1 MNDHQPCSA
10 LTRSGHPPAVTHNL
24 AALIFSLLFCLPLL
38 TYGQPVDTVSAQ
50 NWIRWDS
57 PHNTDLSIAT
67 TESIAPPLALLLPA
81 DHTTTQL
88 SVGHDL
94 SADPQAIVLTDVT
107 RHTTHTSILYL
118 LPPLPSNVNL
128 VRLDGDSPN
137 DPVPVIFGN
146 YTALQML
153 QQQRDVWF
161 WQWPNWVAMISV
173 FAALALT
180 LAWING
186 KAVPQFK
193 WIACSNLVATLIIH
207 RQLGADLIPLATP
220 GLLWVVWLYVLSQI
234 PLNHLTARASTVSI
248 GLLLVVT
255 GVQLLA
261 PTPITTAVLVIY
273 LVGVLTACMWTA
285 IRQWQ
290 ESDVALRALNTSVAL
305 LITILLID
313 ALLQLS
319 GVSLFAH
326 PGIPLPVAPVGQLIF
341 ALTGL
346 YFLVSL
352 HANTQLALQ
361 ELNITLDQRVQQ
373 ATTELQQRY
382 AQLKSDAL
390 DAAGMR
396 ERKAIYQSI
405 HEDLSDKL
413 LQLIYSA
420 KVPETADLARSALSE
435 LRDTRNLYPN
445 QDKPLGELLA
455 DARVEIETRC
465 DQADI
470 RLVWDLPEH
479 LSEWRL
485 TARQSSA
492 LTRTLREAISNMLK
506 HAKASATR
514 ISFSGSENGE
524 LIYAVADDGL
534 GIDPAHR
541 PGRGLINMQNRIREL
556 DGSLQLVANHPRG
569 TELIFTLP
577 VSDLPSNASSKVT
590 QE

>member
-1 MNDHQPCSA
+1 MNDQHACSA
-10 LTRSGHPPAVTHNL
+10 RTRPAHPSAEFNALAV
-24 AALIFSLLFCLPLL
+24 LLFLFLFCVPLF
-38 TYGQPVDTVSAQ
+38 TYAQPGDGSDGQD
-50 NWIRWDS
+50 WIRWDTPLQTAMS
-57 PHNTDLSIAT
+57 LAE
-67 TESIAPPLALLLPA
+67 TESVSPPLALLLPA
-81 DHTTTQL
+81 DHTITHL
-88 SVGHDL
+88 SIGNDL
-94 SADPQAIVLTDVT
+94 SADAQTIALTDMT
-107 RHTTHTSILYL
+107 RHVGHTAILYL
-118 LPPLPSNVNL
+118 LPPLLSNLNSL
-128 VRLDGDSPN
+128 SLGGDNPA
-137 DPVPVIFGN
+137 DQLPVILGN
-146 YTALQML
+146 YTALQVL

-161 WQWPNWVAMISV
+161 WQWPNWVAIISV

-193 WIACSNLVATLIIH
+193 WIACSNFVATVIIH
-207 RQLGADLIPLATP
+207 KQLGADLIPLATP
-220 GLLWVVWLYVLSQI
+220 GLLWVVWLYLLSQI
-234 PLNHLTARASTVSI
+234 PLNQLTARASTISI
-248 GLLLVVT
+248 GPLLVVA

-261 PTPITTAVLVIY
+261 PAPIATAVLLIY
-273 LVGVLTACMWTA
+273 LVGALTACILAA
-285 IRQWQ
+285 IRQWKQ
-290 ESDVALRALNTSVAL
+290 SDVALRALNTSVGL
-305 LITILLID
+305 LITVMLID

-319 GVSLFAH
+319 GISLFAH
-326 PGIPLPVAPVGQLIF
+326 PGMPLPVTPVGQLIF

-373 ATTELQQRY
+373 ATAELQQRY
-382 AQLKSDAL
+382 AQLKADAL

-413 LQLIYSA
+413 LQLIYTA

-435 LRDTRNLYPN
+435 LRDTRNLYPD
-445 QDKPLGELLA
+445 QDKALGELLA
-455 DARVEIETRC
+455 DARIEIETRC

-470 RLVWDLPEH
+470 RLAWDLPEH

-506 HAKASATR
+506 HAKASVVR
-514 ISFSGSENGE
+514 ISFRGSENCE
-524 LIYAVADDGL
+524 LIYAVADDGQ

-541 PGRGLINMQNRIREL
+541 PGRGLVNMQNRIREL

-569 TELIFTLP
+569 TELIFRLP
-577 VSDLPSNASSKVT
+577 VSQSPSNSPPKASG
-590 QE
+590 E